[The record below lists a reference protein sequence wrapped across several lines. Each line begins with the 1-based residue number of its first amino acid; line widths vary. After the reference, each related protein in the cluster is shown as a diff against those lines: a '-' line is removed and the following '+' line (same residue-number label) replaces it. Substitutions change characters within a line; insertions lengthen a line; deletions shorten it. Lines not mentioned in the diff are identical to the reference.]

1 MMKCQECH
9 QRPATLHF
17 TQIIQGTKAEVNVCE
32 TCAKEKG
39 YMTHPE
45 EGYSL
50 HNLLS
55 GLFNF
60 DINKLNNP
68 EGNTMKQQE
77 ELQCSKCKLTF
88 TEFKRIG
95 KFGCAEC
102 YRTFSGRLDPIL
114 RRVHSGNVKHHG
126 KIPKRKG
133 VNLHTKK
140 QLETYRT
147 KLQDLIEQEAFEEA
161 AIVRDEIKDLET
173 QQYQAGPGDDI

>member
-95 KFGCAEC
+95 KFGCAERSEEHTSELQSRGHLVC
-102 YRTFSGRLDPIL
+102 RLL
-114 RRVHSGNVKHHG
+114 
-126 KIPKRKG
+126 
-133 VNLHTKK
+133 LEKK
-140 QLETYRT
+140 
-147 KLQDLIEQEAFEEA
+147 
-161 AIVRDEIKDLET
+161 
-173 QQYQAGPGDDI
+173 